1 MHRTEFW
8 AGGRILAHSSERRRR
23 INLNHDSSPTWIS
36 KHFLGEIGEGELRKG
51 YKLHFDCYP
60 PHRVQSNPV
69 IRQIVALM
77 NFISA
82 PEPHYFHFLWCFLV
96 FGCPVVWLVQTARR
110 TPHQKGTQVRFGLP
124 ARIPA
129 PYELPWSG
137 LSENI
142 KIKKIFGEVL
152 RRKCSKIT
160 FFSRFL

>member
-137 LSENI
+137 LSERGR
-142 KIKKIFGEVL
+142 IFGSTE
-152 RRKCSKIT
+152 
-160 FFSRFL
+160 